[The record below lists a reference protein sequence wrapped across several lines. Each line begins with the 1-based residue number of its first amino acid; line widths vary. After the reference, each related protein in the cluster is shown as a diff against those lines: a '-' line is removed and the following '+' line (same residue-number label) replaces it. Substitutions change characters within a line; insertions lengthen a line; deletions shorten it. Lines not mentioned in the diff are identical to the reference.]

1 VARPY
6 VIGITGGS
14 ASGKTTITNRL
25 IELLPEY
32 RFAVLHQDRY
42 FKDFTFLPDAERELL
57 ATANNPDAL
66 VWPEFLEQFHRLLE
80 GRAVTEP
87 VPFTRLSRR
96 AAAPVTIEPGDIL
109 IVEGLFALW
118 HDGVRAEMDL
128 RIYMEVDDDERVL
141 RRIARD
147 IVERGGTV
155 PNVIAWYRKDV
166 APNFPKITKPTARL
180 ADVVVPNHKSCDV
193 AVRLIADGVRA
204 QLRERAEGHAGT
216 GNPREDT
223 R

>member
-1 VARPY
+1 MTRPY

-14 ASGKTTITNRL
+14 ASGKTTLTNML
-25 IELLPEY
+25 VELLPEY
-32 RFAVLHQDRY
+32 RCAILHQDRY
-42 FKDFTFLPDAERELL
+42 FKDFSFLPDHERELL

-80 GRAVTEP
+80 GQAVTEP

-96 AAAPVTIEPGDIL
+96 RQEPVTVESGDVL

-141 RRIARD
+141 RRLARD

-166 APNFPKITKPTARL
+166 APNFPRFTRVTARH
-180 ADVVVPNHKSCDV
+180 ADLIVPNHKSCDV
-193 AVRLIADGVRA
+193 AARLIAEGVRA
-204 QLRERAEGHAGT
+204 QLNARVARQ
-216 GNPREDT
+216 
-223 R
+223 